1 MTLSRRGLMLV
12 LNALWTE
19 GVERVTVEHPCAEIE
34 TRLEV
39 DLDGAE
45 ESTVR
50 IRAGRQSYKSR
61 RETVHLHHGDHA
73 YEDLP
78 DAHTLPGTHRG
89 RSGQRVQHRRD
100 RLVPGAIHPPGFG
113 GRTSAGIDANIFP
126 WRVPTVLWID
136 SQRPE
141 YDDQRPRINGY
152 ALSSGVE
159 SELDWQFKQ
168 RHSRLPARSD
178 RSSSVSRT
186 SPPAV
191 GGPDSSGAPRSA
203 DSGQTDA
210 QRSSRSPRVTS
221 PSSRG
226 TASGPGA
233 VERTWWAS
241 YCRL

>member
-78 DAHTLPGTHRG
+78 DAHTHCQALTAGSLVNVYNTDEIDSFLERYTHPDLEAG
-89 RSGQRVQHRRD
+89 HPPVSTPTSS
-100 RLVPGAIHPPGFG
+100 PGAF
-113 GRTSAGIDANIFP
+113 R
-126 WRVPTVLWID
+126 RC
-136 SQRPE
+136 
-141 YDDQRPRINGY
+141 
-152 ALSSGVE
+152 SG
-159 SELDWQFKQ
+159 
-168 RHSRLPARSD
+168 
-178 RSSSVSRT
+178 
-186 SPPAV
+186 
-191 GGPDSSGAPRSA
+191 
-203 DSGQTDA
+203 
-210 QRSSRSPRVTS
+210 
-221 PSSRG
+221 
-226 TASGPGA
+226 
-233 VERTWWAS
+233 
-241 YCRL
+241 